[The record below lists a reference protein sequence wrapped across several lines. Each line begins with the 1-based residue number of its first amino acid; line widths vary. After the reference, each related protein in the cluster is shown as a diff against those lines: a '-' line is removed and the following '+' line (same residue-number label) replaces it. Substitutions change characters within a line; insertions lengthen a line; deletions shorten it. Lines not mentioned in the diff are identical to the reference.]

1 MGLFQSMPQLASHP
15 LVQAMHPF
23 VTEVNW
29 DSNND
34 EWWAAA
40 KTESYDLTVG
50 PWSMV
55 GKATLDL
62 DRLIWHQMMYA
73 LGIEDKP
80 CYENGGDKCE

>member
-1 MGLFQSMPQLASHP
+1 
-15 LVQAMHPF
+15 MHPF
-23 VTEVNW
+23 VSEVNW

-55 GKATLDL
+55 GKGVLDL
-62 DRLIWHQMMYA
+62 DRLIWHQMMYT

-80 CYENGGDKCE
+80 CFNNGGDSC